1 MLPGV
6 LGEGAG
12 SLNEQLKRDLD
23 DLIEAR
29 RAHQRD
35 SSARVP
41 HVVEFGTLG
50 ELVVHPP
57 IVDKVKQLMRA
68 YGNGRDDCA
77 LHHIHAARHDQGTG
91 PSHWHQDYEQNPQVD
106 RENLM
111 VHVFFCASPN
121 ATSARTRAHRTPA
134 AGSGHAGR
142 SRR

>member
-1 MLPGV
+1 MLPGI
-6 LGEGAG
+6 LGDGAG

-35 SSARVP
+35 NSVRVP
-41 HVVEFGTLG
+41 HVVEFGSLG

-111 VHVFFCASPN
+111 VHVFFCASPPPH
-121 ATSARTRAHRTPA
+121 ARARAASPPRAP
-134 AGSGHAGR
+134 GHAGR